1 MCSWATA
8 FGLLK
13 FHDDIANILVSKQ
26 YLQSS
31 FFIPFKDL
39 FDCIIY
45 LLNYVCYVCFQVC
58 FVFET
63 LYNVGFY

>member
-1 MCSWATA
+1 MSRGMCSWATA

-58 FVFET
+58 VVFET
-63 LYNVGFY
+63 L